1 MMIELHLGFRQK
13 LKAVFES
20 SLHQEVKLIA
30 LADFQGIDIEG
41 FRIPGFKKD
50 SEVKLPLWIAIEL
63 VKTGIAKFKEGEELD
78 LKTLSKIHWIEV
90 IQPSRT
96 ISPLPENFYLK
107 LKLYMDELK
116 SRITREADRID
127 EYKKGLTMAGDI
139 VSSRLRKIVELTLA
153 RQTTQILSNL
163 TIEER
168 ILYDGVREVLESW
181 RSLYWVG
188 S

>member
-1 MMIELHLGFRQK
+1 
-13 LKAVFES
+13 
-20 SLHQEVKLIA
+20 
-30 LADFQGIDIEG
+30 
-41 FRIPGFKKD
+41 
-50 SEVKLPLWIAIEL
+50 
-63 VKTGIAKFKEGEELD
+63 
-78 LKTLSKIHWIEV
+78 
-90 IQPSRT
+90 
-96 ISPLPENFYLK
+96 
-107 LKLYMDELK
+107 
-116 SRITREADRID
+116 
-127 EYKKGLTMAGDI
+127 EYKKVLTMAGDI